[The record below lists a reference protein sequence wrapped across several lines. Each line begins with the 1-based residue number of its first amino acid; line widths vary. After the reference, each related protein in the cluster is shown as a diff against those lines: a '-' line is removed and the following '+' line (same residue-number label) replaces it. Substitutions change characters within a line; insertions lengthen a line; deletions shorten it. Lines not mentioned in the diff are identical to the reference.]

1 MPPPEVRA
9 VAKPDLEDGY
19 FKFAY
24 ELLPALLLG
33 QFRKEA
39 SIVLCE
45 VLAQTYGRG
54 KRRSAVVEPARI
66 AARCGCRRENV
77 WRGLKQLTDANVLV
91 RQDDGTYRFVKDYA
105 KWRTD
110 RGILMDTVGQAYCAA
125 YPVLAK
131 SYEPDRG
138 GDPAVSTVDT
148 ASTNADDST
157 VSTVDTVSVSTV
169 DTVSVSTVDTVSDS
183 PLCTPL
189 VGVRIGELEKG
200 VVVDA
205 GEDGR
210 IAEIELIRPFMPDRD
225 EVMRVCTWAE
235 GLAGANEQIPSKVK
249 QHATSYPLPWIEDA
263 VLCGLA
269 AQPGKVW
276 AYAHRCLLRW
286 WAAKGQDHDEVDRA
300 RSRVESPPAV
310 RIHKPP
316 SVAHRE
322 AQDAEWQRLIDEQA
336 KREAEHGVG

>member
-66 AARCGCRRENV
+66 SARCGCRRENV

-138 GDPAVSTVDT
+138 GDPA
-148 ASTNADDST
+148 
-157 VSTVDTVSVSTV
+157 
-169 DTVSVSTVDTVSDS
+169 VSTVDTVSDS